1 MDKKLLENLLPN
13 TKETFNKLS
22 EVKLDFINN
31 FVLVGGSALSLRLGH
46 RQSEDLDFF
55 THKDWFDK
63 SQILSISNLFTN
75 YEILLNGKEQIDLLC
90 NKVKLS
96 FMNAS
101 SNPAWHFL
109 SPQTDSEE
117 NKIGGINIA
126 TIDQLAAM
134 KVHVLFLRSLFR
146 DYYDNYVLS
155 KYHIGLE
162 RIYNNAS
169 KFIPGMS
176 FRLFSTALTYTK
188 SIKDENIDYLK
199 PKYKVTKSEIQAY
212 FEKEIKE
219 YIEKELIKSK
229 NQSITPKPD
238 AFTKDRQNRQEQKKG
253 KGWGR

>member
-1 MDKKLLENLLPN
+1 MDEKLLENLLPD
-13 TKETFNKLS
+13 TKEVFNKLS
-22 EVKLDFINN
+22 GAKLDFLDN
-31 FVLVGGSALSLRLGH
+31 FVLIGGSALAVRLGH

-63 SQILSISNLFTN
+63 NRILSLSNLFNN

-101 SNPAWHFL
+101 SNSAWHFL
-109 SPQTDSEE
+109 SPSGSAEE
-117 NKIGGINIA
+117 NKIRGINIA
-126 TIDQLAAM
+126 TIDQLSAM

-162 RIYNNAS
+162 RIYNNAN

-188 SIKDENIDYLK
+188 DIKDENIDYLK
-199 PKYKVTKSEIQAY
+199 PKYKVTKAEIQAY

-219 YIEKELIKSK
+219 YIERELIKSK
-229 NQSITPKPD
+229 TPKTSD
-238 AFTKDRQNRQEQKKG
+238 AFSQVANKERVKRKF
-253 KGWGR
+253 GR

>member
-1 MDKKLLENLLPN
+1 MDKKLLENLLPA
-13 TKETFNKLS
+13 TKEVFTKLS
-22 EVKLDFINN
+22 EANLDFLEN
-31 FVLVGGSALSLRLGH
+31 FVLVGGSALALRLEH

-63 SQILSISNLFTN
+63 SRILSISNLFTD
-75 YEILLNGKEQIDLLC
+75 YKILLNSKEQIDLLC

-101 SNPAWHFL
+101 SNPAWRFL
-109 SPQTDSEE
+109 SPAADSKE
-117 NKIGGINIA
+117 NKIEGINIA
-126 TIDQLAAM
+126 TIDQLSAM

-162 RIYNNAS
+162 RIYNNAG
-169 KFIPGMS
+169 KFIPGLS
-176 FRLFSTALTYTK
+176 FRLFSTALTYTAG
-188 SIKDENIDYLK
+188 IKDENIDYLK

-219 YIEKELIKSK
+219 YIEKEFIKSK
-229 NQSITPKPD
+229 NQSITSKPD
-238 AFTKDRQNRQEQKKG
+238 E
-253 KGWGR
+253 

>member
-1 MDKKLLENLLPN
+1 MDKKLLENLLPA
-13 TKETFNKLS
+13 TKEVFTKLS
-22 EVKLDFINN
+22 EANLDFLEN
-31 FVLVGGSALSLRLGH
+31 FVLVGGSALALRLEH

-63 SQILSISNLFTN
+63 SRILSISNLFTD
-75 YEILLNGKEQIDLLC
+75 YKILLNSREQIDLLC

-101 SNPAWHFL
+101 SNPAWRFL
-109 SPQTDSEE
+109 SPLATEE

-188 SIKDENIDYLK
+188 GIKDENIDYLK
-199 PKYKVTKSEIQAY
+199 PKYKVTKNEIQAY

-219 YIEKELIKSK
+219 YIEKEFIKSK
-229 NQSITPKPD
+229 EQSKTPERD
-238 AFTKDRQNRQEQKKG
+238 AFTKDMQNRQEQKKG